1 MSVEVSK
8 VRGISWEDLES
19 LRQEKTQLA
28 IRHPY
33 SNFLI
38 LSEPKPTFTGG
49 KRADDSELLPS
60 APNSGAAIHRASRG
74 GRWTFHGPGQMLIYP
89 IFRLTE
95 FGFPSRGV
103 RPFLDRFSAGIVEW
117 LEGLGL
123 KAALGEP
130 FGIYVDGKK
139 IAAFG
144 LSLERGVT
152 SHGAALYLA
161 PQQSA
166 FKHIHPCGVP
176 GQKTT
181 SLLECGV
188 RLSWEEVSAQIV
200 ETLKK
205 SFLPDSDWAYNV
217 GTLKNALRVKTISGE
232 CHG

>member
-139 IAAFG
+139 LRPSACRWNGGDQPRGGPLSRTATIRVQTHPPLWGSRPKNDVTFG
-144 LSLERGVT
+144 VWRASELGRGVR
-152 SHGAALYLA
+152 
-161 PQQSA
+161 PN
-166 FKHIHPCGVP
+166 
-176 GQKTT
+176 
-181 SLLECGV
+181 
-188 RLSWEEVSAQIV
+188 R
-200 ETLKK
+200 
-205 SFLPDSDWAYNV
+205 
-217 GTLKNALRVKTISGE
+217 
-232 CHG
+232 